1 MLGAAPNQPVAAAH
15 GKRRTGICLLLAAAA
30 LALIPGKGM
39 RAQTIEP
46 VISEYTGKADG
57 KFELTNN
64 TLMPM
69 AVVLEPKSFSI
80 GPNGKGMFRPLD
92 ATTHVDLSTMSVV
105 LEPQQTYYVFYKAH
119 ADVLPAW
126 FTVYAVFSPV
136 KKGDQINVRV
146 MLPHTVYLYQKKP
159 FDKEAVDFQHAAYL
173 SAKDSVEFDLD
184 NLSPALVRVQG
195 VRVVG
200 SGASVDAN
208 GFPLLPH
215 SPRHLEIPW
224 KQANPPS
231 YVILRFPRFE
241 VKEPLGAESQ

>member
-1 MLGAAPNQPVAAAH
+1 MRSAAPNYQVAAAR
-15 GKRRTGICLLLAAAA
+15 GKGRSGICLLLAAAG
-30 LALIPGKGM
+30 LALSSGAAL
-39 RAQTIEP
+39 RAQSIQP
-46 VISEYTGKADG
+46 VISEYNGKADG

-64 TLMPM
+64 TLVPM

-80 GPNGKGMFRPLD
+80 GPNGKGTFRPLD
-92 ATTHVDLSTMSVV
+92 PTTHVDLSTMSVV

-119 ADVLPAW
+119 ADTLPAW
-126 FTVYAVFSPV
+126 FTVYAAFSPI
-136 KKGDQINVRV
+136 KKGEQINVRV

-173 SAKDSVEFDLD
+173 SGKDAVVFDLD

-200 SGASVDAN
+200 GGASVDAN

-231 YVILRFPRFE
+231 YVVLHFPHFD
-241 VKEPLGAESQ
+241 VKEPLSAESQ